1 MKKYFIFLLS
11 WPLFAGLNNLD
22 INRAISMLENNN
34 LELKISHFN
43 EQMKAYEATA
53 AKGHNY
59 GKLDVTAAAMRSN
72 DAGNVF
78 GFKLQSREATFND
91 FGFLVSINILDYDAI
106 LKEYDS
112 NVGNKLLKLVS
123 DYMLEYM
130 QENHLKFEIV
140 RYSEDNFLIFID
152 KLNEEKIEEHIVNIQ
167 KSMSN
172 YRFKHRHK
180 VFNLT
185 FYFAVMQ
192 YIKNESF
199 TSVLDQ
205 LDEKLFLNKL

>member
-1 MKKYFIFLLS
+1 MKMHSEK
-11 WPLFAGLNNLD
+11 NE
-22 INRAISMLENNN
+22 LETITEIHDMKSS
-34 LELKISHFN
+34 LELFRRQLFSDDITKCKNRLWIYKN
-43 EQMKAYEATA
+43 
-53 AKGHNY
+53 
-59 GKLDVTAAAMRSN
+59 KLSDH
-72 DAGNVF
+72 D
-78 GFKLQSREATFND
+78 TFND